1 MVVNARNSP
10 APATSAKTAPLGS
23 PDRTQGEIAALF
35 VYGSLNDDHH
45 FRLLTGMSLEGIPA
59 RLANFRRIHP
69 KNAFAF
75 AVPWSGGHIEGRLLS
90 GVTPALLAKLDE
102 YESAGSL
109 YERLIVEVEAGGRKQ
124 QAWIYIADP
133 EAIRPWLERGFAERD
148 RIEAFVEQS
157 VHRYLETKADRCPLG
172 GRRALA
178 LAVTGELLSEEIQ
191 GLLSQ
196 ALEDEQLAPWLI
208 KHEIEKADLPGLE
221 WLEGDRKARPF
232 AGAYMSLALR
242 LMIFNQIETRFR
254 HDFRGLTRTGEELY
268 ERSLSALMALKLLV
282 DQGPAL
288 KELIARQGVDTFRPD
303 FTYPDYA
310 VAALFIA
317 EELWQEERARA
328 TAAWVEDHR
337 QPGDTPLGAELEFSQ
352 LGVRAIGARE
362 NADPLFDGFYYFH
375 DFDLARRGWK
385 LGAHIDDHGFAAARG
400 QRARGFLELAFGRY
414 RLYGDVS
421 KPATRDPWVL
431 AQLIDLAARYI
442 DVKPHSLHLSIQAD
456 ENIPFK
462 RLENPEYF
470 ICLLLLGG
478 DLREDSSGRL
488 REMRI
493 FHGEILHPETGLH
506 LSRLNRHH
514 QRPGEESTLPVVEYQ
529 FARLHYEYD
538 YQPLILALKGFQ
550 RRANP
555 WPFKGCTG
563 CPEQERHQDLE
574 TALKQW
580 AAFPSPISQRCC
592 DDFLEIVR
600 AGLEEEAAA
609 AGERYTRYVH
619 SHLETIAAQL
629 QRRNQRI
636 HDYHQRLRRP
646 EPVQGIT

>member
-1 MVVNARNSP
+1 M
-10 APATSAKTAPLGS
+10 
-23 PDRTQGEIAALF
+23 F

-45 FRLLTGMSLEGIPA
+45 FRLLTGTTLAGIPA
-59 RLANFRRIHP
+59 KLANYRRVQP

-75 AVPWSGGHIEGRLLS
+75 AVPWRGGHIEGRLLA
-90 GVTPALLAKLDE
+90 GVTPALLARLDE

-109 YERLIVEVEAGGRKQ
+109 YERRVVEVEAAGRKLP
-124 QAWIYIADP
+124 AWVYIADP

-157 VHRYLETKADRCPLG
+157 VRSYLETKADRCPLSG
-172 GRRALA
+172 HEQLV

-191 GLLSQ
+191 GLLNQS
-196 ALEDEQLAPWLI
+196 LHDEQIAPWLI

-221 WLEGDRKARPF
+221 WLDSDRKARRY
-232 AGAYMSLALR
+232 AGAYLPLAVKF
-242 LMIFNQIETRFR
+242 MIFNQIETRCR
-254 HDFRGLTRTGEELY
+254 RDFRGLTRTGEAFY
-268 ERSLSALMALKLLV
+268 ERSLSALMALRLLV
-282 DQGPAL
+282 DQLPAL
-288 KELIARQGVDTFRPD
+288 KEAMARQGVDTYRSD

-328 TAAWVEDHR
+328 AAAWVDDHR
-337 QPGDTPLGAELEFSQ
+337 QEGDTPLGAELEFSQ
-352 LGVRAIGARE
+352 LGVRAVGARE
-362 NADPLFDGFYYFH
+362 DEDPLFDGFFYFH

-385 LGAHIDDHGFAAARG
+385 LGAHVDDHGFAAAQR

-414 RLYGDVS
+414 RLFGDVS

-431 AQLIDLAARYI
+431 SQLIDLAARYI
-442 DVKPHSLHLSIQAD
+442 DIKPHSLHLSIQAD
-456 ENIPFK
+456 ETIPFK

-478 DLREDSSGRL
+478 DLREDGEGRL

-493 FHGEILHPETGLH
+493 FQGEILHPGTGLH

-514 QRPGEESTLPVVEYQ
+514 QRPGEESTIPVVEYQ

-555 WPFKGCTG
+555 RPFKGCAG
-563 CPEQERHQDLE
+563 GPDQEFTRDLE
-574 TALKQW
+574 AALEQW
-580 AAFPSPISQRCC
+580 AAFPSPISQQCC
-592 DDFLEIVR
+592 SDFVEIVR
-600 AGLEEEAAA
+600 AGLEEEAAG
-609 AGERYTRYVH
+609 AGPRYARYIRG
-619 SHLETIAAQL
+619 HLETIAARL

-636 HDYHQRLRRP
+636 ADYHQRLRRP
-646 EPVQGIT
+646 EPLQSIT